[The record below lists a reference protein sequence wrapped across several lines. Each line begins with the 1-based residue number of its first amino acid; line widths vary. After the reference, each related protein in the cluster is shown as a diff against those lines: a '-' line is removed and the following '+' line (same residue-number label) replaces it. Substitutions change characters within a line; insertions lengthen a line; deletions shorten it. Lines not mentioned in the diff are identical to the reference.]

1 MGWWNKL
8 VRDKKEKEMR
18 KLLDDSEVPEFD
30 MRIELKVRTKCPS
43 KYKLIDL
50 ETGAEYIGK
59 LPTEEDP
66 NYWRRVN

>member
-1 MGWWNKL
+1 
-8 VRDKKEKEMR
+8 MR
-18 KLLDDSEVPEFD
+18 KLLDGTKVPEFD

-66 NYWRRVN
+66 HYWRRTN

>member
-1 MGWWNKL
+1 
-8 VRDKKEKEMR
+8 MR
-18 KLLDDSEVPEFD
+18 KLLDGTKVPEFD

-43 KYKLIDL
+43 KYKLVDL

-66 NYWRRVN
+66 HYWRLIN